1 MTGEEK
7 KADQRQRTE
16 LLERIAELLEV
27 TYRSA
32 DLGNFDDPLVEAVY
46 IMISRQTRE
55 EVYRKIFS
63 DLRDRYPRWLDV
75 LAAPRRELRNLLR
88 PSGFYEQRTDQL
100 KEMLTAVRASNKVR
114 DVGPYGTP
122 AGDLTL
128 DFLHTMDDHEA
139 ERFLRELPG
148 IGPKSARCVLS
159 YALKRN
165 TFAVDTHVRRIF
177 VRLNLTKSQ
186 GIKADHDPFQDVV
199 PPKLRMQ
206 LHVNLVHHGRAV
218 CHQTKPAC
226 EQCVLVSFCKEGRRR
241 AAAAADP
248 ETPVAIDLFSGAG
261 GLSEGFQQEGFR
273 VALAVER
280 ERHAAQTYRANHPGV
295 PVIEEDVASLDARK
309 ARKLAIAA
317 KDVSAVIAGPPCQG
331 YSAAGSRVPGDQKN
345 FLFRQV
351 ARLASELDA
360 EFTVMEN
367 VPGVQ
372 RVNGQRFLR
381 RILDCLRS
389 YGFSAGRYLVDAQD
403 FGVPQ
408 RRRRYFFLARKRG
421 SGPRPSAPVPDVVNH
436 QPGLLR
442 ERLEDLPE
450 FGPGVRAEYY
460 RLPDGTHLLNG
471 STMRHSPRVVRKIRK
486 IKPGGG
492 PISYRRLDEDAAR
505 TLIAGHR
512 AMPVHP
518 WLDRTISVREAARIQ
533 GFRDDYVFCG
543 PPSEQ
548 PLQVANA
555 VPPAV
560 GAAVARV
567 IHQSWREQSPAPT
580 TA

>member
-1 MTGEEK
+1 MSGERAGQE
-7 KADQRQRTE
+7 QRQG
-16 LLERIAELLEV
+16 LIERIAELLEV

-55 EVYRKIFS
+55 EVYRKVFS

-75 LAAPRRELRNLLR
+75 LAAPRRELRDLLR
-88 PSGFYEQRTDQL
+88 PAGFYEQRTNQL
-100 KEMLTAVRASNKVR
+100 REMLVAVRASNKAR
-114 DVGPYGTP
+114 AVGPYGTP
-122 AGDLTL
+122 ADDLTL
-128 DFLHTMDDHEA
+128 DFLHTMEDSEA
-139 ERFLRELPG
+139 EGFLRELPG
-148 IGPKSARCVLS
+148 IGPKSARCILS

-177 VRLNLTKSQ
+177 VRLNLAKSQ
-186 GIKADHDPFQDVV
+186 GIKADHDPFQDAV
-199 PPKLRMQ
+199 PPKLRTQ
-206 LHVNLVHHGRAV
+206 LHMNLVHHGRAI

-241 AAAAADP
+241 AAAVADP
-248 ETPVAIDLFSGAG
+248 ETPVAIDLFAGAG
-261 GLSEGFQQEGFR
+261 GLSEGFRQEGFR
-273 VALAVER
+273 VALAVELD
-280 ERHAAQTYRANHPGV
+280 RHAAQTYRANHPGV
-295 PVIEEDVASLDARK
+295 PVIEEDVAALDARK
-309 ARKLAIAA
+309 VRKLAVAA

-345 FLFRQV
+345 LLFRQV
-351 ARLASELDA
+351 ARVASELNA

-367 VPGVQ
+367 VPGIQ

-381 RILDCLRS
+381 RILECLRS

-421 SGPRPSAPVPDVVNH
+421 SGPRPSAPVPHVDH

-442 ERLEDLPE
+442 ERLEGLPE

-460 RLPDGTHLLNG
+460 RLPDGSYLLNG
-471 STMRHSPRVVRKIRK
+471 STMRHSPQVVHKISK
-486 IKPGGG
+486 IKPGRG
-492 PISYRRLDEDAAR
+492 PISYRRLDENAAR

-543 PPSEQ
+543 PLSEQ

-567 IHQSWREQSPAPT
+567 IHQSGRGQHPNPA